1 MRYCFDIDGT
11 ICTPTVGREYEK
23 ATPYTNRIE
32 RINELYD
39 QGHYIIFFTARAMGR
54 FVGDP
59 EDRQKAE
66 ELMRPLTE
74 KQLEEWGCKYH
85 ELLFGK
91 PHADVF
97 IDDKGVNDLDWF
109 NWVEMD
115 DYGETL

>member
-11 ICTPTVGREYEK
+11 ICTTTIGRGYEK
-23 ATPYTNRIE
+23 ATPYTNRID
-32 RINELYD
+32 IVNDLYD
-39 QGHYIIFFTARAMGR
+39 KGHYIIYFTARAMGR
-54 FVGDP
+54 FTGDP
-59 EDRQKAE
+59 DDRQKAKE
-66 ELMRPLTE
+66 AMEGITT
-74 KQLEEWGCKYH
+74 KQLKEWGCKYH